1 MERPVPRTVHLVWLG
16 SAVPAQVRRLG
27 ADIARHSPE
36 VEVRIWTDDELPRLR
51 NHAFFLEEKRMPA
64 KADLARIEILL
75 EHGGLY
81 LDADFRVHRPLEP
94 IFAAIDQHGLV
105 AARQSPTVYNNAF
118 IGARPGHPVI
128 QALVD
133 DIPATYRWTGRM
145 SAPATTGPHYI
156 TEHLMA
162 YLRDGGTFHELPQ
175 HAVFPWYS
183 DEDPLPSDLLP
194 PAVVMSHEWAMAS
207 RGWAWGRIEDDATA
221 VPVPDRRS
229 RQRRAG
235 GSIRARAAVTPSA
248 HAAIARTERL
258 LAGVRERE
266 DRSNRLVAELG
277 ATAAHIE
284 RWSARLASR
293 TLRGSAVFLD
303 LHPRS
308 LLPLMAAARVLD
320 RPGRAIAV
328 VDATSG
334 LRLPSDGAA
343 TSTRCSTYVAT
354 TAADADRIVDIAAQG
369 TPLLAR
375 NVSSACPPLGT
386 SEQVDVATAQLV
398 GDMPRFDLV
407 RSSAERLTPELTS
420 TLGAMVRERRIA
432 RLLLRVDPFSPSV
445 GVGLGVTMLE
455 ELESTGSAVSVRPW
469 LLEGRD
475 RTWREHL
482 RVAARPF
489 LVVVG

>member
-1 MERPVPRTVHLVWLG
+1 
-16 SAVPAQVRRLG
+16 
-27 ADIARHSPE
+27 
-36 VEVRIWTDDELPRLR
+36 
-51 NHAFFLEEKRMPA
+51 
-64 KADLARIEILL
+64 
-75 EHGGLY
+75 
-81 LDADFRVHRPLEP
+81 
-94 IFAAIDQHGLV
+94 
-105 AARQSPTVYNNAF
+105 
-118 IGARPGHPVI
+118 
-128 QALVD
+128 
-133 DIPATYRWTGRM
+133 
-145 SAPATTGPHYI
+145 
-156 TEHLMA
+156 
-162 YLRDGGTFHELPQ
+162 
-175 HAVFPWYS
+175 
-183 DEDPLPSDLLP
+183 
-194 PAVVMSHEWAMAS
+194 
-207 RGWAWGRIEDDATA
+207 
-221 VPVPDRRS
+221 
-229 RQRRAG
+229 
-235 GSIRARAAVTPSA
+235 
-248 HAAIARTERL
+248 
-258 LAGVRERE
+258 
-266 DRSNRLVAELG
+266 VAELG

-284 RWSARLASR
+284 RWSARLAAR

-375 NVSSACPPLGT
+375 NVSSASPPLGT

-432 RLLLRVDPFSPSV
+432 RLLLRVEPFSPSV

-455 ELESTGSAVSVRPW
+455 ELESAGFAPSVRPW